1 MHPDLYLKAGSLAVT
16 SPNGDRLRI
25 QFDQLYE
32 LAGLARSK
40 GMDPSLEPECRVA
53 RDVAER
59 VEKSVGPPG
68 IAGRI
73 RELSSM
79 IPREEV
85 AIKIAEEIALA
96 RFASEGESAAEQAI
110 RTAAAILDEGVTAAP
125 VQGINTVKVKNNPD
139 KTKYLALYFAGPIRS
154 AGGTEMGLTAVVAE
168 YVRQIVGLGKYK
180 ATEVD
185 AKRFVEE
192 LRLYERE
199 VARFQY
205 HVPDEELYNAILK
218 LPVEITGVET
228 DPVEVVS
235 YRNVPRIE
243 TNRVRG
249 GALRVVNDGLIG
261 RSQKVLKIVERLD
274 LPGWDWLRDLR
285 QPSPEADEVKELM
298 FMEDVVAG
306 RPIFSFPGALGG
318 FRLRYGRTRATG
330 MAAIGIHPATMVALD
345 DFPATGTQ
353 LRIERPGKAG
363 IITPVDTVEPPIVK
377 LTDGSVVRL
386 DSAEQARQVQK
397 SIQSVLFVG
406 DLLISYGE
414 FLENNRPLASPG
426 FAEEWWAQLLKNRIE
441 LGFQSLSDA
450 EQACGVPKA
459 RLKLLMEEPLRSYP
473 SPPECLMIS
482 QRLSVPL
489 HPRYTW
495 FWERLSPEDWAFLR
509 ETMGPRL
516 SGSKSTIV
524 TSTEPRLKGLLET
537 LCIPHTVQDR
547 TISFGEEAIVLA
559 ACLGAGKPAP
569 DHMGKS
575 GLDAAQAAAGFPIFP
590 RGGTFIG
597 ARMGRPEK
605 ARRREMRPV
614 THCLFPLGLAGGPRR
629 NIVEAVSS
637 GSILEVELIRRRC
650 KTCGAITHQT
660 ICPKCAVRTEVE
672 MMCPKCGRT
681 VPQGLCPVCK
691 INGRSYDR
699 TTVSLSEIWSAASR
713 KLRLTER
720 PEVVK
725 GVKGLMS
732 GSRCPEPLEKGILRA
747 RYDLSMFKDGT
758 VRFDAT
764 NAPLTHFR
772 PAEIGVTL
780 EKLRKLGYETDADG
794 NPLQDPNQVVPIE
807 PQDIIVND
815 SCGDYLVRV
824 AEFIDDLLARF
835 YGLPSF
841 YSIKVRDD
849 LIGHLVVG
857 LSPHTSVGIVGR
869 IIGFTKARV
878 CFAHPFWHA
887 SKRRDCDGDEDS
899 VTLALDVLLNF
910 SKSFL
915 PSRIGGIMDAPLLL
929 TVVMKPTEIARQAFN
944 LEAVSRFPVRFFEE
958 ASRNADP
965 KTVADLI
972 EVVVHRLGS
981 DQILQPIGF
990 THEIGDI
997 NTGTHESAYTQL
1009 PTMIDKMAAQL
1020 NLAEKIRAVV
1030 AADAA
1035 RRVLSTHLMRD
1046 LIGNLR
1052 AFSTQRMRCMK
1063 CNAKFRRPPLRGVC
1077 PKCGGKI
1084 TMTVYRGTIEKY
1096 LDLAR
1101 DLVRRY
1107 DLGTYNA
1114 QRLLLLEEE
1123 LKSLFREEHDESQEK
1138 KQPALADFM

>member
-1 MHPDLYLKAGSLAVT
+1 MT
-16 SPNGDRLRI
+16 SAEIDPLHV

-32 LAGLARSK
+32 VARLARSK
-40 GMDPSLEPECRVA
+40 GLDPSLEPESNVA

-68 IAGRI
+68 IATRI

-85 AIKIAEEIALA
+85 AIKVAEEIALA

-125 VQGINTVKVKNNPD
+125 LQGINTVKVKNNPD

-154 AGGTEMGLTAVVAE
+154 AGGTEMGLDVVVAD
-168 YVRQIVGLGKYK
+168 YVRQLVGLGRYR

-205 HVPDEELYNAILK
+205 KVPDEELFNVIMK
-218 LPVEITGVET
+218 LPVEVTGVET
-228 DPVEVVS
+228 DPVEVAS
-235 YRNVPRIE
+235 YRNVPRVE

-261 RSQKVLKIVERLD
+261 RSQKVLRIVERLA
-274 LPGWDWLRDLR
+274 LPGWEWLRELR
-285 QPSPEADEVKELM
+285 EPSSEADEVKELR

-306 RPIFSFPGALGG
+306 RPIFSLPGIHGG

-330 MAAIGIHPATMVALD
+330 MAAVGIHPATMVVLD
-345 DFPATGTQ
+345 DFVATGTQ

-363 IITPVDTVEPPIVK
+363 IVTPVDTIEPPIVK
-377 LTDGSVVRL
+377 LTNGSVVRL
-386 DSAEQARQVQK
+386 ETPEEARQVQK
-397 SIQSVLFVG
+397 SIESVLFLG
-406 DLLISYGE
+406 DLLVSFGE
-414 FLENNRPLASPG
+414 FLENNRPLAVSG
-426 FAEEWWAQLLKNRIE
+426 FTEEWWAQLLGNRIQ
-441 LGFQSLSDA
+441 LGFHSFSDA
-450 EQACGVPKA
+450 AQSCGILQE
-459 RLKLLMEEPLRSYP
+459 RLQTLIDNPLRSFP
-473 SPPECLMIS
+473 SAREALLLS
-482 QRLSVPL
+482 QRLGIPL

-495 FWERLSPEDWAFLR
+495 FWERISAEEWALLR
-509 ETMGPRL
+509 RAVASRL
-516 SGSKSTIV
+516 IASEGDSGRVIPTV
-524 TSTEPRLKGLLET
+524 EPRVKVLLEA
-537 LCIPHTVQDR
+537 LCVPHAVEDGG
-547 TISFGEEAIVLA
+547 IFFGEEEAVVLA
-559 ACLGAGKPAP
+559 ACLGAGKKALTPVGAN
-569 DHMGKS
+569 
-575 GLDAAQAAAGFPIFP
+575 GLEVSQASAGFPILS
-590 RGGTFIG
+590 RSGTFIG

-605 ARRREMRPV
+605 AKRREMRPLV
-614 THCLFPLGLAGGPRR
+614 HSLFPLGLAGGPRR
-629 NIVEAVSS
+629 NIVEAVKSTS
-637 GSILEVELIRRRC
+637 VVEVEIIRRRC
-650 KTCGAITHQT
+650 KSCGELSHQSS
-660 ICPKCAVRTEVE
+660 CPNCGKRTEVE
-672 MMCPKCGRT
+672 MICPRCGRI

-691 INGRSYDR
+691 IRPLSYER
-699 TTVSLSEIWSAASR
+699 RTVSLSDVWTAARR
-713 KLRLTER
+713 KLQLPEQ

-725 GVKGLMS
+725 GVKGLTS

-747 RYDLSMFKDGT
+747 RHDLSMFKDGT

-772 PAEIGVTL
+772 PCEIGVAA
-780 EKLRKLGYETDADG
+780 EKLRGLGYDLDLDG
-794 NPLQDPNQVVPIE
+794 NPLEHSDQLVPIR
-807 PQDIIVND
+807 PQDIVVNE
-815 SCGDYLVRV
+815 SCGDYLARV
-824 AEFIDDLLARF
+824 SKFIDELLAKF

-841 YSIKVRDD
+841 YDAKSRDD
-849 LIGHLVVG
+849 LIGHLVIG

-910 SKSFL
+910 SRSFL

-929 TVVMKPTEIARQAFN
+929 TVVMNPSEVARQAFN
-944 LEAVSRFPVRFFEE
+944 LEAVSSFPVRFFEE
-958 ASRNADP
+958 ACKNTDP
-965 KTVADLI
+965 KAMSDLI
-972 EVVVHRLGS
+972 EVAVHRVGT
-981 DQILQPIGF
+981 DRILNPIGF
-990 THEIGDI
+990 THEVADI
-997 NTGTHESAYTQL
+997 NVGTHESAYTQL

-1020 NLAEKIRAVV
+1020 NLAEKIKAVV
-1030 AADAA
+1030 AADVA

-1063 CNAKFRRPPLRGVC
+1063 CNVKYRRPPLRGVC

-1114 QRLLLLEEE
+1114 QRLLLLQEE
-1123 LKSLFREEHDESQEK
+1123 LKSLFREETEEK
-1138 KQPALADFM
+1138 KQPALADFI

>member
-1 MHPDLYLKAGSLAVT
+1 
-16 SPNGDRLRI
+16 
-25 QFDQLYE
+25 
-32 LAGLARSK
+32 
-40 GMDPSLEPECRVA
+40 
-53 RDVAER
+53 
-59 VEKSVGPPG
+59 VGPPG
-68 IAGRI
+68 IASSI

-125 VQGINTVKVKNNPD
+125 LQGINTVKVKNNPD

-180 ATEVD
+180 ATEVE

-205 HVPDEELYNAILK
+205 HIADEELYNAILK

-228 DPVEVVS
+228 DPVEIAS

-261 RSQKVLKIVERLD
+261 RSQKILKIVERLD
-274 LPGWDWLRDLR
+274 LAGWDWLRDLR

-330 MAAIGIHPATMVALD
+330 MAAIGIHPATMVVLD

-363 IITPVDTVEPPIVK
+363 IITPVDTIEPPIVK
-377 LTDGSVVRL
+377 LSDGSVVRL
-386 DSAEQARQVQK
+386 DSAEQAKLVQK
-397 SIQSVLFVG
+397 SIQSILFVG

-426 FAEEWWAQLLKNRIE
+426 FTEEWWAQLLKNRVE
-441 LGFQSLSDA
+441 LDFESLSVA
-450 EQACGVPKA
+450 GQACGVPVD
-459 RLKLLMEEPLRSYP
+459 RLKLLIENPLHSYP
-473 SPPECLMIS
+473 SALESLMIS
-482 QRLSVPL
+482 QRLDVPL

-495 FWERLSPEDWAFLR
+495 FWERLSPEEWGFLR
-509 ETMGPRL
+509 KSIGPYTT
-516 SGSKSTIV
+516 GSTSAIV
-524 TSTEPRLKGLLET
+524 APLEPRFKGLLET
-537 LCIPHTVQDR
+537 LCIPHTAQER
-547 TISFGEEAIVLA
+547 TISIGEEAIVLA
-559 ACLGAGKPAP
+559 ACLGTNKSLP
-569 DHMGKS
+569 DHVGES
-575 GLDAAQAAAGFPIFP
+575 GLEAAQAAAGISMLP

-605 ARRREMRPV
+605 AKRREMRPV
-614 THCLFPLGLAGGPRR
+614 THCLFPLGFAGGARR
-629 NIVEAVSS
+629 NIVEAVNS
-637 GSILEVELIRRRC
+637 GTIVEVELIRRRC
-650 KTCGAITHQT
+650 KNCGTITHET
-660 ICPKCAVRTEVE
+660 ICPKCRGRTEVQ
-672 MMCPKCGRT
+672 MICPKCERT
-681 VPQGLCPVCK
+681 VSQGLCPVCK
-691 INGRSYDR
+691 INPRSYER
-699 TTVSLSEIWSAASR
+699 TTVSLSELWSAAS
-713 KLRLTER
+713 KNLRLTEQ

-747 RYDLSMFKDGT
+747 KYDLSMFKDGT

-772 PAEIGVTL
+772 PAEIGATL
-780 EKLRKLGYETDADG
+780 EKLHKLGYETDADG
-794 NPLQDPNQVVPIE
+794 NPLQDSSQVVPIE
-807 PQDIIVND
+807 SQDIIVND
-815 SCGDYLVRV
+815 SCGEYLVRV
-824 AEFIDDLLARF
+824 AGFIDDLLVRF
-835 YGLPSF
+835 YGLPPF
-841 YSIKVRDD
+841 YNLKTRDD

-857 LSPHTSVGIVGR
+857 LSPHTSVGIIGR

-899 VTLALDVLLNF
+899 VTLAMDVLLNF
-910 SKSFL
+910 SRSFL

-944 LEAVSRFPVRFFEE
+944 LEAVSRFPARFFEE

-972 EVVVHRLGS
+972 EVVVHRLES
-981 DQILQPIGF
+981 DRILQPIGF

-997 NTGTHESAYTQL
+997 NSGTHESAYTQL
-1009 PTMIDKMAAQL
+1009 PTMIEKMGAQL
-1020 NLAEKIRAVV
+1020 NLAEKIRAVA
-1030 AADAA
+1030 AADVA

-1052 AFSTQRMRCMK
+1052 AFSTQRMRCIK
-1063 CNAKFRRPPLRGVC
+1063 CNAKYRRPPLRGVC

-1096 LDLAR
+1096 LELAR
-1101 DLVRRY
+1101 GLVRRY
-1107 DLGTYNA
+1107 DLGIYNA

-1123 LKSLFREEHDESQEK
+1123 LKSLFREESEEAQER

>member
-1 MHPDLYLKAGSLAVT
+1 L
-16 SPNGDRLRI
+16 
-25 QFDQLYE
+25 
-32 LAGLARSK
+32 
-40 GMDPSLEPECRVA
+40 DPSLEPECKVA
-53 RDVAER
+53 IDVAER
-59 VEKSVGPPG
+59 VEKSVGPAG

-85 AIKIAEEIALA
+85 AIKIAEEIALTH
-96 RFASEGESAAEQAI
+96 FAAEGEAAAEQAI

-125 VQGINTVKVKNNPD
+125 LQGINMVKVKDNPD
-139 KTKYLALYFAGPIRS
+139 KTRYLALYFAGPIRS
-154 AGGTEMGLTAVVAE
+154 AGGTEMGLTVVVAD
-168 YVRQIVGLGKYK
+168 YVRQIVGLDKYK
-180 ATEVD
+180 GTEID

-205 HVPDEELYNAILK
+205 HVPDEEIFNAILK

-228 DPVEVVS
+228 DPVEVAS

-261 RSQKVLKIVERLD
+261 RTQKVLKIVERLD
-274 LPGWDWLRDLR
+274 LQGWDWLRDLR

-306 RPIFSFPGALGG
+306 RPIFSFPGEPGG
-318 FRLRYGRTRATG
+318 FRLRYGRTRITG
-330 MAAIGIHPATMVALD
+330 MAAIGIHPATMVVLD
-345 DFPATGTQ
+345 DFAATGTQ
-353 LRIERPGKAG
+353 LRVERPGKAG
-363 IITPVDTVEPPIVK
+363 IVTPVDTVEPPIVK
-377 LTDGSVVRL
+377 LSDGSVVRL
-386 DSAEQARQVQK
+386 DTAEQARQLHK
-397 SIQSVLFVG
+397 SIQSVLLLG
-406 DLLISYGE
+406 DLLVSYGE

-426 FAEEWWAQLLKNRIE
+426 FTEDWWAQLLKNRIE
-441 LGFQSLSDA
+441 LGFQSVSDA
-450 EQACGVPKA
+450 EKACGVSHP
-459 RLKLLMEEPLRSYP
+459 RLKSLMDDPLRSFP
-473 SPPECLMIS
+473 TPNECLAIS
-482 QRLSVPL
+482 RRLGVPL

-495 FWERLSPEDWAFLR
+495 FWERLSVQDWALLR
-509 ETMGPRL
+509 ETIGSRPAGP
-516 SGSKSTIV
+516 KSIV
-524 TSTEPRLKGLLET
+524 IKPIEPKVKALLET
-537 LCIPHTVQDR
+537 LCIPHTVRDDA
-547 TISFGEEAIVLA
+547 ISFDDDAIVLA
-559 ACLGAGKPAP
+559 ACLGVGKPAP
-569 DHMGKS
+569 DNAGAN
-575 GLDAAQAAAGFPIFP
+575 GLEAAQAAAGFPILC

-605 ARRREMRPV
+605 AKRREMRPV

-629 NIVEAVSS
+629 NIVEAANS
-637 GSILEVELIRRRC
+637 GSIIEAELVRRRC
-650 KTCGAITHQT
+650 KTCGLVAYQT
-660 ICPKCAVRTEVE
+660 FCPKCSGRTEIE
-672 MMCPKCGRT
+672 MICPKCGRT

-691 INGRSYDR
+691 INARSYER
-699 TTVSLSEIWSAASR
+699 TTVSLNEVWLAASR
-713 KLRLTER
+713 RLRLTKQ

-747 RYDLSMFKDGT
+747 THDLSMFKDGT

-772 PAEIGVTL
+772 PAEIGVTM
-780 EKLRKLGYETDADG
+780 EKLRELGYETDADG
-794 NPLQDPNQVVPIE
+794 NSLENSNQVVPIE

-815 SCGDYLVRV
+815 SCGDYFVRV
-824 AEFIDDLLARF
+824 SNFIDDLLTRF
-835 YGLPSF
+835 YDLPSF
-841 YSIKVRDD
+841 YNAKTRDD
-849 LIGHLVVG
+849 LIGHLVIG

-944 LEAVSRFPVRFFEE
+944 LEAVSTFPVRFFEE

-972 EVVVHRLGS
+972 EVVVHRLES

-1009 PTMIDKMAAQL
+1009 PTMVDKMAAQL

-1030 AADAA
+1030 AADVA

-1084 TMTVYRGTIEKY
+1084 AMTVYRGTIEKY

-1114 QRLLLLEEE
+1114 QRLLLLQEE
-1123 LKSLFREEHDESQEK
+1123 LKSLFREESEESQEK

>member
-1 MHPDLYLKAGSLAVT
+1 VT
-16 SPNGDRLRI
+16 SSNDDGFRT
-25 QFDQLYE
+25 QFDQLYD
-32 LAGLARSK
+32 LARLARSK
-40 GMDPSLEPECRVA
+40 GLDPGLEPECKVA

-59 VEKSVGPPG
+59 VEKSVGPLG
-68 IAGRI
+68 IAERI

-85 AIKIAEEIALA
+85 AIKIAEEIALTH
-96 RFASEGESAAEQAI
+96 FAAEGESAAEQAI

-125 VQGINTVKVKNNPD
+125 LQGINTVKVKNNPD
-139 KTKYLALYFAGPIRS
+139 KTRYLALYFAGPIRS
-154 AGGTEMGLTAVVAE
+154 AGGTEMGLTVVVAD
-168 YVRQIVGLGKYK
+168 YVRQIVGLDRYK
-180 ATEVD
+180 GTDVD

-228 DPVEVVS
+228 DPVEVAS

-249 GALRVVNDGLIG
+249 GALRVVNDGLVG
-261 RSQKVLKIVERLD
+261 RSQKVVKIVERLS
-274 LPGWDWLRDLR
+274 LTGWDWLRDLR

-306 RPIFSFPGALGG
+306 RPIFSFPGVSGG

-330 MAAIGIHPATMVALD
+330 MAAIGMHPATMVVLD
-345 DFPATGTQ
+345 DFTATGTQ

-363 IITPVDTVEPPIVK
+363 IITPVDTIEPPVVK

-386 DSAEQARQVQK
+386 DTAEQARQARK
-397 SIQSVLFVG
+397 SIQSILFLG

-426 FAEEWWAQLLKNRIE
+426 FTEEWWAQLLKNRIE
-441 LGFQSLSDA
+441 LGFHSLSEA
-450 EQACGVPKA
+450 EQASGVSQA
-459 RLKLLMEEPLRSYP
+459 RLKLFIENPLRSIP
-473 SPPECLMIS
+473 SPRESMVIS
-482 QRLSVPL
+482 QKLGVPL

-495 FWERLSPEDWAFLR
+495 FWEKLSIEDWTFLR
-509 ETMGPRL
+509 ETIGSRL
-516 SGSKSTIV
+516 AGSKGTFV
-524 TSTEPRLKGLLET
+524 TPMEPRVKVLLET
-537 LCIPHTVQDR
+537 LWIPHKVQDNI
-547 TISFGEEAIVLA
+547 ISFGEEAIVLA
-559 ACLGAGKPAP
+559 ACLGAGKPKAEP
-569 DHMGKS
+569 IGKN
-575 GLDAAQAAAGFPIFP
+575 GLEASQAVARFPILS
-590 RGGTFIG
+590 RAGTFIG

-605 ARRREMRPV
+605 AKRREMRPV

-629 NIVEAVSS
+629 NIVEAVNS
-637 GSILEVELIRRRC
+637 GSIVEAELIRRRC
-650 KTCGAITHQT
+650 KTCGVVTHQTSCPKCAGRTEIET
-660 ICPKCAVRTEVE
+660 ICPKCR
-672 MMCPKCGRT
+672 RT

-691 INGRSYDR
+691 INARSYDR
-699 TTVSLSEIWSAASR
+699 TTIALGEIWSAATR
-713 KLRLTER
+713 KLRLTEQ

-747 RYDLSMFKDGT
+747 RHDLSMFKDGT

-772 PAEIGVTL
+772 PAEIGASVETL
-780 EKLRKLGYETDADG
+780 HMLGYETDADG
-794 NPLQDPNQVVPIE
+794 DPLSNSDQVVPIK

-815 SCGDYLVRV
+815 SCADYLLKV
-824 AEFIDDLLARF
+824 ANFIDDLLTRF

-841 YSIKVRDD
+841 YNVKGRED

-857 LSPHTSVGIVGR
+857 LSPHTSVGIIGR
-869 IIGFTKARV
+869 IIGFTRARV

-910 SKSFL
+910 SRSFL

-929 TVVMKPTEIARQAFN
+929 TVVMKPAEIARQAFN
-944 LEAVSRFPVRFFEE
+944 LETVSTFPVRFFEE

-965 KTVADLI
+965 KTVTDLI

-981 DQILQPIGF
+981 DRILQPISF
-990 THEIGDI
+990 THETGDI
-997 NTGTHESAYTQL
+997 NSGTHESTYTQL

-1030 AADAA
+1030 AADVA

-1052 AFSTQRMRCMK
+1052 AFSSQRMRCMK
-1063 CNAKFRRPPLRGVC
+1063 CNSKFRRPPLRGVC

-1096 LDLAR
+1096 LNLAR

-1114 QRLLLLEEE
+1114 QRLFLLQEE
-1123 LKSLFREEHDESQEK
+1123 LKSLFREESVASQE

>member
-1 MHPDLYLKAGSLAVT
+1 L
-16 SPNGDRLRI
+16 
-25 QFDQLYE
+25 
-32 LAGLARSK
+32 
-40 GMDPSLEPECRVA
+40 DPALEPECRVA

-59 VEKSVGPPG
+59 VEKSVGPSG
-68 IAGRI
+68 IAERI

-85 AIKIAEEIALA
+85 AIKIAEEIALTH
-96 RFASEGESAAEQAI
+96 FAAEGESAAEQAI

-125 VQGINTVKVKNNPD
+125 LQGINTVKVKNNPD

-154 AGGTEMGLTAVVAE
+154 AGGTEMGLTVVVAD
-168 YVRQIVGLGKYK
+168 YVRQIVGLDRYK
-180 ATEVD
+180 GTDIE

-199 VARFQY
+199 VTRFQY
-205 HVPDEELYNAILK
+205 HITDEELYNAILK

-228 DPVEVVS
+228 DPVEVAS

-249 GALRVVNDGLIG
+249 GALRVVNDGLVG

-274 LPGWDWLRDLR
+274 LTGWDWLRDLR

-306 RPIFSFPGALGG
+306 RPIFGFPGVPGG

-330 MAAIGIHPATMVALD
+330 MAAIGIHPATMVVLD
-345 DFPATGTQ
+345 DFAATGTQ
-353 LRIERPGKAG
+353 LRVERPGKAG
-363 IITPVDTVEPPIVK
+363 IITPVDTIEPPIVK
-377 LTDGSVVRL
+377 LANGSVVRF
-386 DSAEQARQVQK
+386 DTAEQARQAQK
-397 SIQSVLFVG
+397 SIQSILFLG
-406 DLLISYGE
+406 DLLISFGE

-426 FAEEWWAQLLKNRIE
+426 FTEEWWAQLLRNRIE
-441 LGFQSLSDA
+441 LGFHSLSEA
-450 EQACGVPKA
+450 EQACSVSQA
-459 RLKLLMEEPLRSYP
+459 RLKLLIEDPLRSFP
-473 SPPECLMIS
+473 SPHECLAIS
-482 QRLSVPL
+482 QKIGVPL

-495 FWERLSPEDWAFLR
+495 FWERLSPEDWRFLR
-509 ETMGPRL
+509 EKIGSHL
-516 SGSKSTIV
+516 AGSKAAAT
-524 TSTEPRLKGLLET
+524 TPMEPTVKALLET
-537 LCIPHTVQDR
+537 LCIPHTVEDNS
-547 TISFGEEAIVLA
+547 ISFGEERIVLA
-559 ACLGAGKPAP
+559 ACLGVGKPAP
-569 DHMGKS
+569 EHIGKN
-575 GLDAAQAAAGFPIFP
+575 GLEASQAVGGFLMLP

-605 ARRREMRPV
+605 AKRREMRPV
-614 THCLFPLGLAGGPRR
+614 IHCLFPLGLAGGPRR

-637 GSILEVELIRRRC
+637 GSVVEAELVRRRC
-650 KTCGAITHQT
+650 KTCGVVTHQT
-660 ICPKCAVRTEVE
+660 SCPKCEGRTEIE
-672 MMCPKCGRT
+672 TICPKCGRT
-681 VPQGLCPVCK
+681 VPQGPCPVCK
-691 INGRSYDR
+691 VNARSYDR
-699 TTVSLSEIWSAASR
+699 TTVALNEIWSAALK
-713 KLRLTER
+713 KLHLTEQ

-725 GVKGLMS
+725 GVKGLIS

-747 RYDLSMFKDGT
+747 RHDLSMFKDGT

-772 PAEIGVTL
+772 PAEIGVTI
-780 EKLRKLGYETDADG
+780 EKLHALGYERDVDE
-794 NPLQDPNQVVPIE
+794 NPLQSSNQIVAIE
-807 PQDIIVND
+807 PQDIVVND
-815 SCGDYLVRV
+815 SCGDYLVKV
-824 AEFIDDLLARF
+824 GNFIDDLLTRF

-841 YSIKVRDD
+841 YNVKSRDD

-857 LSPHTSVGIVGR
+857 LSPHTSVGIIGR
-869 IIGFTKARV
+869 IIGFTRARV

-910 SKSFL
+910 SRSFL

-929 TVVMKPTEIARQAFN
+929 TVVMKPAEIARQAFN
-944 LEAVSRFPVRFFEE
+944 LETVTTFPVSFFEE

-981 DQILQPIGF
+981 DLIHQPIGF

-1009 PTMIDKMAAQL
+1009 PTMIDKMEAQL
-1020 NLAEKIRAVV
+1020 KLAEKIRAVV
-1030 AADAA
+1030 AADVA

-1052 AFSTQRMRCMK
+1052 AFSTQRTRCMK

-1114 QRLLLLEEE
+1114 QRLRLLQEE
-1123 LKSLFREEHDESQEK
+1123 LKSLFREESEESQG

>member
-1 MHPDLYLKAGSLAVT
+1 VT
-16 SPNGDRLRI
+16 SQNGDRLRI

-40 GMDPSLEPECRVA
+40 GLDPSLEPECKVA

-68 IAGRI
+68 IAERI
-73 RELSSM
+73 RGLSSI

-85 AIKIAEEIALA
+85 AIKIAEEIALTH
-96 RFASEGESAAEQAI
+96 FAAEGESAAEQAI

-125 VQGINTVKVKNNPD
+125 LQGINTVKVKNNPD
-139 KTKYLALYFAGPIRS
+139 KTRYLSLYFAGPIRS
-154 AGGTEMGLTAVVAE
+154 AGGTEMGLIVVVAD
-168 YVRQIVGLGKYK
+168 YVRQIVGLDRYK

-205 HVPDEELYNAILK
+205 HIPDEEIFNAILK

-228 DPVEVVS
+228 DPVEVAS

-249 GALRVVNDGLIG
+249 GALRVINDGLIG
-261 RSQKVLKIVERLD
+261 RTQKVLKIVERLD
-274 LPGWDWLRDLR
+274 LQGWNWLRDLH
-285 QPSPEADEVKELM
+285 QPSPEADEVKELR

-306 RPIFSFPGALGG
+306 RPIFSFPGAPGG
-318 FRLRYGRTRATG
+318 FRLRYGRTRITG

-345 DFPATGTQ
+345 GFPATGTQ
-353 LRIERPGKAG
+353 LRIEGPGKAG
-363 IITPVDTVEPPIVK
+363 IVTPVDTVEPSIVK
-377 LTDGSVVRL
+377 LNDGSVVRL
-386 DSAEQARQVQK
+386 ETVEQARQVQK
-397 SIQSVLFVG
+397 SVESVLFLG
-406 DLLISYGE
+406 DLLVSYGE

-426 FAEEWWAQLLKNRIE
+426 FTEEWWGQLLKNRIE
-441 LGFQSLSDA
+441 LGFQSLSDVA
-450 EQACGVPKA
+450 LACGVSQT
-459 RLKLLMEEPLRSYP
+459 RLNSFMENPLRSFP
-473 SPPECLMIS
+473 SAHECLMIS
-482 QRLSVPL
+482 QRLGVPL

-495 FWERLSPEDWAFLR
+495 FWERLSAQDWTFLR
-509 ETMGPRL
+509 ETIGSHL
-516 SGSKSTIV
+516 AGSKNTAV
-524 TSTEPRLKGLLET
+524 TPIEPKAKALLET
-537 LCIPHTVQDR
+537 LCVPHTVQHGS
-547 TISFGEEAIVLA
+547 ICFGEEALVLA
-559 ACLGAGKPAP
+559 ACLGVGKPVP
-569 DHMGKS
+569 HNVSKN
-575 GLDAAQAAAGFPIFP
+575 GLEVAQAAAGFPILS

-605 ARRREMRPV
+605 AKRREMRPV

-629 NIVEAVSS
+629 NIVEAVNS
-637 GSILEVELIRRRC
+637 GSIIEAELVKRRC
-650 KTCGAITHQT
+650 KTCGVVTHQPS
-660 ICPKCAVRTEVE
+660 CPKCSGRTEIE
-672 MMCPKCGRT
+672 MICPKCGRT
-681 VPQGLCPVCK
+681 VPQALCPVCK
-691 INGRSYDR
+691 INAHSYER
-699 TTVSLSEIWSAASR
+699 TTVSVKDLWSAAWK
-713 KLRLTER
+713 KLRLTEQ

-725 GVKGLMS
+725 GVKGLIS

-747 RYDLSMFKDGT
+747 RHDLSMFKDGT

-772 PAEIGVTL
+772 PTEIGVTV
-780 EKLRKLGYETDADG
+780 EKLRELGYETDADE
-794 NPLQDPNQVVPIE
+794 NPLQNSNQVVAIE

-815 SCGDYLVRV
+815 SCGDYLVRI
-824 AEFIDDLLARF
+824 ANFIDDLLTRF
-835 YGLPSF
+835 YDVPAF
-841 YSIKVRDD
+841 YNVKARND
-849 LIGHLVVG
+849 LVGHLVIG

-899 VTLALDVLLNF
+899 VTLALDVLMNF
-910 SKSFL
+910 SKAFL

-972 EVVVHRLGS
+972 EVVVHRLES

-1030 AADAA
+1030 AADVA

-1084 TMTVYRGTIEKY
+1084 AMTVYRGTIEKY

-1114 QRLLLLEEE
+1114 QRLLLLQEE
-1123 LKSLFREEHDESQEK
+1123 LKSLFREESDESQDG

>member
-1 MHPDLYLKAGSLAVT
+1 MKPSATLAKIQV
-16 SPNGDRLRI
+16 DALRV
-25 QFDQLYE
+25 QFDQLHE
-32 LAGLARSK
+32 LASLARAK
-40 GMDPSLEPECRVA
+40 GLDPSLEPECNVA

-68 IAGRI
+68 VAKRI
-73 RELSSM
+73 RELSTI

-96 RFASEGESAAEQAI
+96 RFSSEGESAAEQAI

-125 VQGINTVKVKNNPD
+125 LQGINTVRVKTNPD

-154 AGGTEMGLTAVVAE
+154 AGGTEMGLSVVVAD
-168 YVRQIVGLGKYK
+168 YVRQIVGLGRYK
-180 ATEVD
+180 ATDID

-205 HVPDEELYNAILK
+205 KIPDEELLNAVMK

-228 DPVEVVS
+228 DPVEVAS

-261 RSQKVLKIVERLD
+261 RSQKVLKIVERLA
-274 LPGWDWLRDLR
+274 LPGWDWLRDLH
-285 QPSPEADEVKELM
+285 QPSPETEEVKELM

-306 RPIFSFPGALGG
+306 RPIFSLPGVAGG

-330 MAAIGIHPATMVALD
+330 MAALGIHPATMVVLD
-345 DFPATGTQ
+345 DFAATGTQ

-363 IITPVDTVEPPIVK
+363 IITPVDTIEPPIVR
-377 LTDGSVVRL
+377 LNDGSVVRVETT
-386 DSAEQARQVQK
+386 EQARELQK
-397 SIQSVLFVG
+397 SIESVLFLG
-406 DLLISYGE
+406 DLLVSFGE
-414 FLENNRPLASPG
+414 FLENNRPLVPSG
-426 FAEEWWAQLLKNRIE
+426 FTEEWWAQLLRNRVE
-441 LGFQSLSDA
+441 LGFDKLSDA
-450 EQACGVPKA
+450 EQACGVSQS
-459 RLKLLMEEPLRSYP
+459 RLRSFVDNPLRSIP
-473 SPPECLMIS
+473 SPSEALLLS
-482 QRLSVPL
+482 QRLQVPL

-495 FWERLSPEDWAFLR
+495 FWERLSSADWLLLR
-509 ETMGPRL
+509 ETLGAHL
-516 SGSKSTIV
+516 GSLKGASDSV
-524 TSTEPRLKGLLET
+524 GMPTEPRTKALLER
-537 LCIPHTVQDR
+537 LCIPHTVEDGF
-547 TISFGEEAIVLA
+547 ISLGEEVIILA
-559 ACLGAGKPAP
+559 ACLGSGKRLPHKVEGNA
-569 DHMGKS
+569 
-575 GLDAAQAAAGFPIFP
+575 LEAARAAAGFPILP

-605 ARRREMRPV
+605 AKRREMRPV
-614 THCLFPLGLAGGPRR
+614 VNCLFPLGLVGGPRR
-629 NIVEAVSS
+629 NIAEAAKSTAVV
-637 GSILEVELIRRRC
+637 EVELIRRRC
-650 KTCGAITHQT
+650 RNCGELTHQNL
-660 ICPKCAVRTEVE
+660 CPRCGRRTEIE
-672 MMCPKCGRT
+672 PACPRCGRA
-681 VPQGLCPVCK
+681 VPQGPCPACR
-691 INGRSYDR
+691 IRCLPYDR
-699 TTVSLSEIWSAASR
+699 RTVSLSEVWTAASN
-713 KLRLTER
+713 KLQLTEE
-720 PEVVK
+720 PDVVK
-725 GVKGLMS
+725 GVKGLTS
-732 GSRCPEPLEKGILRA
+732 GSRCAEYLEKGILRA
-747 RYDLSMFKDGT
+747 RHDLSMFKDGT

-772 PAEIGVTL
+772 PDEVGVTV
-780 EKLRKLGYETDADG
+780 ERLRRLGYESDIHGESLERPDQ
-794 NPLQDPNQVVPIE
+794 LLPIGV
-807 PQDIIVND
+807 QDIVVND
-815 SCGDYLVRV
+815 LCGDYLVRV
-824 AEFIDDLLARF
+824 SKFIDDLLTRF

-841 YSIKVRDD
+841 YNVKSRDD

-857 LSPHTSVGIVGR
+857 LSPHTSVGIIGR
-869 IIGFTKARV
+869 IIGFTRARV

-910 SKSFL
+910 STSFL

-929 TVVMKPTEIARQAFN
+929 TVLMNPSEVARQAFN
-944 LEAVSRFPVRFFEE
+944 LEVVSRLPLRFFEE

-965 KTVADLI
+965 KALTDLV
-972 EVVVHRLGS
+972 EVVLNRQGTE
-981 DQILQPIGF
+981 QILQSIGF
-990 THEIGDI
+990 THEIVDI
-997 NTGTHESAYTQL
+997 NAGTHESAYTQL
-1009 PTMIDKMAAQL
+1009 PTMIDKMTAQL
-1020 NLAEKIRAVV
+1020 SLAEKIRAVV
-1030 AADAA
+1030 AADVA

-1052 AFSTQRMRCMK
+1052 AFSTQRVRCMR

-1084 TMTVYRGTIEKY
+1084 TMTVYRGTVEKY

-1114 QRLLLLEEE
+1114 QRLLLLQEE
-1123 LKSLFREEHDESQEK
+1123 LKSLFREETEEKEPK
-1138 KQPALADFM
+1138 KQPALADFI

>member
-1 MHPDLYLKAGSLAVT
+1 LKAGSLAVT
-16 SPNGDRLRI
+16 SRNGDHLRV
-25 QFDQLYE
+25 QFDQLHE

-40 GMDPSLEPECRVA
+40 GLDPALEPECRVA
-53 RDVAER
+53 KDVAER
-59 VEKSVGPPG
+59 VEKSVGPSG
-68 IAGRI
+68 IATRI

-125 VQGINTVKVKNNPD
+125 LQGINTVKVKNNPD

-154 AGGTEMGLTAVVAE
+154 AGGTEMGLTVVVAD
-168 YVRQIVGLGKYK
+168 YVRQIVGLDRYK
-180 ATEVD
+180 ATEIE

-205 HVPDEELYNAILK
+205 KVPDEELFNSIMK

-228 DPVEVVS
+228 DPVEVAS

-249 GALRVVNDGLIG
+249 GALRVVNDGLLG
-261 RSQKVLKIVERLD
+261 RSQKILKIVERLD
-274 LPGWDWLRDLR
+274 LLGWDWLRDLR
-285 QPSPEADEVKELM
+285 QPSAEADEVKELM

-306 RPIFSFPGALGG
+306 RPIFSFPGFFGG

-330 MAAIGIHPATMVALD
+330 MAAVGIHPATMVALD

-363 IITPVDTVEPPIVK
+363 IVTPVDTIEPPIVK

-386 DSAEQARQVQK
+386 DTAEQARQVQK
-397 SIQSVLFVG
+397 SIQSVLFLG
-406 DLLISYGE
+406 DLLISFGE
-414 FLENNRPLASPG
+414 FLENNRPLSSPG
-426 FAEEWWAQLLKNRIE
+426 FTEEWWAQLLKNRIE
-441 LGFQSLSDA
+441 LGFQTLSEA
-450 EQACGVPKA
+450 ELACGISKG
-459 RLKLLMEEPLRSYP
+459 RLISLVRDPLRSHP
-473 SPPECLMIS
+473 SARECLLIS
-482 QRLSVPL
+482 QRLGVPL

-495 FWERLSPEDWAFLR
+495 FWERLSADDWAYLR
-509 ETMGPRL
+509 ERL
-516 SGSKSTIV
+516 GSYLDPSEAASNRIV
-524 TSTEPRLKGLLET
+524 SSFEQRLKTLLET
-537 LCIPHTVQDR
+537 LCIPHTVKDGGL
-547 TISFGEEAIVLA
+547 SFGEETVVLA
-559 ACLGAGKPAP
+559 ACLAVGKRAP
-569 DHMGKS
+569 ERIGKNA
-575 GLDAAQAAAGFPIFP
+575 LEAAQVAAACPIFP
-590 RGGTFIG
+590 KGGTFIG

-605 ARRREMRPV
+605 AKRREMRPI
-614 THCLFPLGLAGGPRR
+614 THCLFPLGLAGGARR
-629 NIVEAVSS
+629 NVVEAAKSRSIVET
-637 GSILEVELIRRRC
+637 ELIRRRC
-650 KTCGAITHQT
+650 RTCRELTHQAS
-660 ICPKCAVRTEVE
+660 CPKCGNRTEIE
-672 MMCPKCGRT
+672 MVCPKCGRT
-681 VPQGLCPVCK
+681 VAQDQCPVC
-691 INGRSYDR
+691 GMSARSYER
-699 TTVSLSEIWSAASR
+699 TTISVSEAWSAASK
-713 KLRLTER
+713 KLRLREE
-720 PEVVK
+720 PDVVK

-772 PAEIGVTL
+772 PAEIGVKVDRLRELGYDTDIDGTPL
-780 EKLRKLGYETDADG
+780 EKSD
-794 NPLQDPNQVVPIE
+794 QVVPIE
-807 PQDIIVND
+807 TQDIIVSD
-815 SCGDYLVRV
+815 SCADYLVRV
-824 AEFIDDLLARF
+824 ANFIDDLLTRF

-841 YSIKVRDD
+841 YHIRTRDD
-849 LIGHLVVG
+849 LVGHLVIG

-899 VTLALDVLLNF
+899 VTLALDVLVNF

-929 TVVMKPTEIARQAFN
+929 TVVMNPSEVARQAFN
-944 LEAVSRFPVRFFEE
+944 LETIHTFPARFFEE

-965 KTVADLI
+965 KTVSDLI
-972 EVVVHRLGS
+972 EVAVHRLGTERIVQS
-981 DQILQPIGF
+981 IGF

-1009 PTMIDKMAAQL
+1009 PTMVEKMGAQL
-1020 NLAEKIRAVV
+1020 ALAEKIRAVE
-1030 AADAA
+1030 AADVA

-1052 AFSTQRMRCMK
+1052 AFSTQRTRCMK

-1077 PKCGGKI
+1077 PRCGGKI
-1084 TMTVYRGTIEKY
+1084 AMTVYRGTIEKY
-1096 LDLAR
+1096 LELAR

-1114 QRLLLLEEE
+1114 QRLLLLQEE
-1123 LKSLFREEHDESQEK
+1123 LRSLFRAESEGEQQK
-1138 KQPALADFM
+1138 NQPALADFI

>member
-1 MHPDLYLKAGSLAVT
+1 MTGQ
-16 SPNGDRLRI
+16 NGDRLRT
-25 QFDQLYE
+25 QFDQLDE
-32 LAGLARSK
+32 LARLARSK
-40 GMDPSLEPECRVA
+40 GLDPALEPECRVA

-59 VEKSVGPPG
+59 VEKSVGPAG
-68 IAGRI
+68 IAERI

-85 AIKIAEEIALA
+85 AIKIAEEIALSH
-96 RFASEGESAAEQAI
+96 FPTEGESAAEQAI

-125 VQGINTVKVKNNPD
+125 LQGINTVKVKNNPD

-154 AGGTEMGLTAVVAE
+154 AGGTEMGLTVVVAD
-168 YVRQIVGLGKYK
+168 YVRQIVGLERYK
-180 ATEVD
+180 GTEID

-205 HVPDEELYNAILK
+205 HIADEELHNAILK

-228 DPVEVVS
+228 DPVEVAS

-261 RSQKVLKIVERLD
+261 RSQKILKIAERLN
-274 LPGWDWLRDLR
+274 LTGWDWLRDLH
-285 QPSPEADEVKELM
+285 QPSPEAEEVNDLR

-306 RPIFSFPGALGG
+306 RPIFCFPGVAGG
-318 FRLRYGRTRATG
+318 FRLRYGRTRITG
-330 MAAIGIHPATMVALD
+330 MAAIGIHPATMVVLD

-363 IITPVDTVEPPIVK
+363 IITPVDTIEPPVVK

-386 DSAEQARQVQK
+386 ETAEQARQVQK
-397 SIQSVLFVG
+397 SIQSVLFLG

-426 FAEEWWAQLLKNRIE
+426 FTEEWWAQLLKNRVE
-441 LGFQSLSDA
+441 LGFDSLRDA
-450 EQACGVPKA
+450 EQVCGVSQA
-459 RLKLLMEEPLRSYP
+459 RLKLLMGNPLRSPP
-473 SPPECLMIS
+473 SPHECLLIS

-495 FWERLSPEDWAFLR
+495 FWERLSLEDWTLLR
-509 ETMGPRL
+509 ETIGSRL
-516 SGSKSTIV
+516 AGSKGAVATPM
-524 TSTEPRLKGLLET
+524 EPRVKALLET
-537 LCIPHTVQDR
+537 LCIPHTVQEQS
-547 TISFGEEAIVLA
+547 IFFGDEAIVLV
-559 ACLGAGKPAP
+559 ACLGVGKPAP
-569 DHMGKS
+569 EHIAGN
-575 GLDAAQAAAGFPIFP
+575 GLEASQAVAGFRILP
-590 RGGTFIG
+590 RGATFIG

-605 ARRREMRPV
+605 AKRREMRPV

-629 NIVEAVSS
+629 NIVEAVNSD
-637 GSILEVELIRRRC
+637 SIVEAELIRRRC
-650 KTCGAITHQT
+650 KTCGVITYQT
-660 ICPKCAVRTEVE
+660 SCSKCAGRTEIESV
-672 MMCPKCGRT
+672 CPKCGRA

-691 INGRSYDR
+691 INARSYDR
-699 TTVSLSEIWSAASR
+699 TTIALSEIWSTAWK
-713 KLRLTER
+713 KLHLTEQ

-747 RYDLSMFKDGT
+747 RHDLSLFKDGT

-772 PAEIGVTL
+772 PAEIGVTM
-780 EKLRKLGYETDADG
+780 EKLHTLGYETDANED
-794 NPLQDPNQVVPIE
+794 PLENSNQIVPIE
-807 PQDIIVND
+807 PQDIVVND
-815 SCGDYLVRV
+815 SCGDYLVKV
-824 AEFIDDLLARF
+824 ANFIDDLLTRF

-841 YSIKVRDD
+841 YNIKSRDD

-857 LSPHTSVGIVGR
+857 LSPHTSVGIIGR
-869 IIGFTKARV
+869 IIGFTRARV

-899 VTLALDVLLNF
+899 VTLALDVLVNF
-910 SKSFL
+910 SRSFL

-929 TVVMKPTEIARQAFN
+929 TVVMKPAEIARQAFN
-944 LEAVSRFPVRFFEE
+944 LEAVSTFPVRFFEE

-972 EVVVHRLGS
+972 EVVVHRLGT
-981 DQILQPIGF
+981 DRIVQPIGF

-1009 PTMIDKMAAQL
+1009 PTMIDKMEAQL

-1030 AADAA
+1030 AADVA

-1101 DLVRRY
+1101 GLVRRY

-1123 LKSLFREEHDESQEK
+1123 LKSLFREQSEESQE

>member
-1 MHPDLYLKAGSLAVT
+1 MTGQ
-16 SPNGDRLRI
+16 NGDRLRT
-25 QFDQLYE
+25 QFDQLHE
-32 LAGLARSK
+32 LARLARSK
-40 GMDPSLEPECRVA
+40 GLDPALEPECRVA
-53 RDVAER
+53 KDVAER

-85 AIKIAEEIALA
+85 AIKIAEEIALSH
-96 RFASEGESAAEQAI
+96 FPTEGESAAEQAI

-125 VQGINTVKVKNNPD
+125 LQGINTVKVKNNPD

-154 AGGTEMGLTAVVAE
+154 AGGTEMGLTVVVAD
-168 YVRQIVGLGKYK
+168 YVRQIVGLERYK
-180 ATEVD
+180 GTEID

-205 HVPDEELYNAILK
+205 HIADEELHNAILK

-228 DPVEVVS
+228 DPVEVAS

-261 RSQKVLKIVERLD
+261 RSQKILKIAERLN
-274 LPGWDWLRDLR
+274 LTGWDWLHDLH
-285 QPSPEADEVKELM
+285 QPSPEAEEVKELR

-306 RPIFSFPGALGG
+306 RPIFCFPGVFGG
-318 FRLRYGRTRATG
+318 FRLRYGRTRITG

-363 IITPVDTVEPPIVK
+363 IITPVDTVEPPVVK

-386 DSAEQARQVQK
+386 ETVEQARQVQK

-426 FAEEWWAQLLKNRIE
+426 FTEEWWAQLLKNRIE
-441 LGFQSLSDA
+441 LGFRSLRDV
-450 EQACGVPKA
+450 EQTSGLSQA
-459 RLKLLMEEPLRSYP
+459 RLKLLMGDPLRSPP
-473 SPPECLMIS
+473 SPQECLLIS
-482 QRLSVPL
+482 QRLNVPL

-495 FWERLSPEDWAFLR
+495 FWERLSLEDWVLLR
-509 ETMGPRL
+509 ETI
-516 SGSKSTIV
+516 GSQLIGTKGV
-524 TSTEPRLKGLLET
+524 VVVPTESRAKAILET
-537 LCIPHTVQDR
+537 LCIPHTVRADG
-547 TISFGEEAIVLA
+547 ISFGDEVIVLA
-559 ACLGAGKPAP
+559 ACLGTGKPAVG
-569 DHMGKS
+569 DTARN
-575 GLDAAQAAAGFPIFP
+575 GLEASEAAAGFRILP

-605 ARRREMRPV
+605 AKRREMRPV
-614 THCLFPLGLAGGPRR
+614 THCLFPLGLAGGARR
-629 NIVEAVSS
+629 NIVEAANS
-637 GSILEVELIRRRC
+637 GSVVEAELIRRRC
-650 KTCGAITHQT
+650 KACGVVTYQT
-660 ICPKCAVRTEVE
+660 LCPKCAGRTEIESV
-672 MMCPKCGRT
+672 CPKCGRT

-691 INGRSYDR
+691 INARSYDR
-699 TTVSLSEIWSAASR
+699 TAIAVSEVWSAAWK
-713 KLRLTER
+713 KLRLTEQ

-725 GVKGLMS
+725 GVRGLMS

-747 RYDLSMFKDGT
+747 RHDLSMFKDGT

-772 PAEIGVTL
+772 PAEIGVTV
-780 EKLRKLGYETDADG
+780 EKLHTLGYETDADDE
-794 NPLQDPNQVVPIE
+794 PLENSNQVVAIE

-815 SCGDYLVRV
+815 SCGDYLVNI
-824 AEFIDDLLARF
+824 ANFIDDLLTRF

-841 YSIKVRDD
+841 YNFKSRDD

-857 LSPHTSVGIVGR
+857 LSPHTSVGIIGR

-910 SKSFL
+910 SRSFL

-929 TVVMKPTEIARQAFN
+929 TVVMKPEEIARQAFN
-944 LEAVSRFPVRFFEE
+944 LEAVSTFPLGFFEE

-965 KTVADLI
+965 MTVADLI

-981 DQILQPIGF
+981 DRIVQPIGF
-990 THEIGDI
+990 THEIGNI
-997 NTGTHESAYTQL
+997 NAGTHESAYTQL

-1030 AADAA
+1030 AADVA

-1052 AFSTQRMRCMK
+1052 AFSTQRVRCMK

-1107 DLGTYNA
+1107 DLGNYNA
-1114 QRLLLLEEE
+1114 QRLFLLQEE
-1123 LKSLFREEHDESQEK
+1123 LKSLFREESEESQE

>member
-1 MHPDLYLKAGSLAVT
+1 MLT
-16 SPNGDRLRI
+16 SPNGDRLRT
-25 QFDQLYE
+25 QFNQLHE
-32 LAGLARSK
+32 LAGIAHSK
-40 GMDPSLEPECRVA
+40 GLDPSLEPECKVA

-68 IAGRI
+68 IAVRI

-85 AIKIAEEIALA
+85 AIKIAEEITLA
-96 RFASEGESAAEQAI
+96 GFATEAECATEQAI

-125 VQGINTVKVKNNPD
+125 LQGINTVKIKSNPD

-154 AGGTEMGLTAVVAE
+154 AGGTEMGLTVVVAE
-168 YVRQIVGLGKYK
+168 YVRQICGLGKYK
-180 ATEVD
+180 ATEIE

-205 HVPDEELYNAILK
+205 HIPDDELYNAILK

-228 DPVEVVS
+228 DQVEVAS

-261 RSQKVLKIVERLD
+261 RSQKVVKIVERLN
-274 LPGWDWLRDLR
+274 LAGWDWLRDLR

-330 MAAIGIHPATMVALD
+330 MAAIGIHPSTMVALD
-345 DFPATGTQ
+345 DFPAIGTQ

-363 IITPVDTVEPPIVK
+363 IVTPVDTIEPPIVK
-377 LTDGSVVRL
+377 LSDGSVVRL
-386 DSAEQARQVQK
+386 DSADQARQLQK

-426 FAEEWWAQLLKNRIE
+426 FTEEWWAQLLKNRTE
-441 LGFQSLSDA
+441 LDFQSLS
-450 EQACGVPKA
+450 EVEHACGIAQA
-459 RLKLLMEEPLRSYP
+459 RLKLLMEEPLRSFP
-473 SPPECLMIS
+473 SPQECLMVS
-482 QRLSVPL
+482 QRLGVPL

-495 FWERLSPEDWAFLR
+495 FWERLSAEDWTYLR
-509 ETMGPRL
+509 ERLGPRL
-516 SGSKSTIV
+516 VDPESAV
-524 TSTEPRLKGLLET
+524 VAPNEPKIKALLET
-537 LCIPHTVQDR
+537 LCIPHKVQDGS
-547 TISFGEEAIVLA
+547 ICFGEDAIVLA
-559 ACLGAGKPAP
+559 ACLGVGKPMP
-569 DHMGKS
+569 DHVGNH
-575 GLDAAQAAAGFPIFP
+575 GLEAAGIVAGFPILT

-605 ARRREMRPV
+605 AKRREMRPV
-614 THCLFPLGLAGGPRR
+614 THCLFPVGLAGGARR
-629 NIVEAVSS
+629 NIVEAAKS
-637 GSILEVELIRRRC
+637 GSIVEAELIRRSC
-650 KTCGAITHQT
+650 KTCGIITYKT
-660 ICPKCAVRTEVE
+660 LCPKCASRTEVE
-672 MMCPKCGRT
+672 MICPKCGRT
-681 VPQGLCPVCK
+681 LSQELCPACK
-691 INGRSYDR
+691 INARPYER
-699 TTVSLSEIWSAASR
+699 TAIAVSEIWSAASK
-713 KLRLTER
+713 KLRLGEE

-725 GVKGLMS
+725 GVKSLMS

-772 PAEIGVTL
+772 PAEIGVTV
-780 EKLRKLGYETDADG
+780 ETLRKLGYDTDADG
-794 NPLQDPNQVVPIE
+794 NPLENANQVIPIE
-807 PQDIIVND
+807 SQDIIVND

-824 AEFIDDLLARF
+824 ADFVDNLLTRF
-835 YGLPSF
+835 YDLPSF
-841 YSIKVRDD
+841 YNMKSRDD
-849 LIGHLVVG
+849 LVGHLVVG
-857 LSPHTSVGIVGR
+857 LSPHTSVGIIGR

-899 VTLALDVLLNF
+899 VTLALDVLINF
-910 SKSFL
+910 SRSFL
-915 PSRIGGIMDAPLLL
+915 PSRIGGIMDAPMLL
-929 TVVMKPTEIARQAFN
+929 TVVMNPSEIARQAFN
-944 LEAVSRFPVRFFEE
+944 LEAVNSFPVRFFDE
-958 ASRNADP
+958 ASKNADP
-965 KTVADLI
+965 KAVADLI

-981 DQILQPIGF
+981 DRILQPIGF

-1009 PTMIDKMAAQL
+1009 PTMIDKMSAQL

-1030 AADAA
+1030 AADVA

-1063 CNAKFRRPPLRGVC
+1063 CNAKYRRPPLVGVC

-1101 DLVRRY
+1101 GLVRRY
-1107 DLGTYNA
+1107 DLGIYNS
-1114 QRLLLLEEE
+1114 QRLLLLQEE
-1123 LKSLFREEHDESQEK
+1123 LKSLFREEADESQEK